1 MSRVT
6 VIGGANTD
14 IVGVPGSGLSMY
26 DSNPGRVTVSA
37 GGVGRNVAEN
47 LARLGLQVTL
57 LTAFGDDANGR
68 ARRAECEDAGID
80 VAREIRCAGVP
91 GSVYLAVLDDR
102 GDLVVAV
109 NDMRALEAVGP
120 DEIAVA
126 VEGLARQDALV
137 FDANI
142 GTDSL
147 MRARELMPDASL
159 FLECVSSAKAPR
171 LTGLL
176 DGAAAVHANVLEATA
191 LTGEAFE
198 QSVEGAARAA
208 AALVA
213 LGVGAAYVTAGEYGV
228 AYATAGSRGTFGP
241 PVDTVVNATGAGDA
255 FMAGIVAST
264 LAGHDPRECTGFAI
278 ACAAI
283 TLGSEDTVAPAL
295 TRDAVEARMREMLP

>member
-14 IVGVPGSGLSMY
+14 IVGVPGNGLSMY

-80 VAREIRCAGVP
+80 VRSAACPAGVP
-91 GSVYLAVLDDR
+91 GPVYLAVLNAW

-109 NDMRALEAVGP
+109 NDMRALEAIGP
-120 DEIAVA
+120 AEIAVA
-126 VEGLARQDALV
+126 LEGLSPQDALV
-137 FDANI
+137 LDANI
-142 GTDSL
+142 GTESL
-147 MRARELMPDASL
+147 TRARELMPDTAL

-171 LTGLL
+171 LAGLL
-176 DGAAAVHANVLEATA
+176 DGAAAIHANVLEATA

-198 QSVEGAARAA
+198 QSVQGAARGAD
-208 AALVA
+208 ALVA
-213 LGVGAAYVTAGEYGV
+213 LGVGAAYVSAGEYGV

-264 LAGHDPRECTGFAI
+264 LAGHDPRACTGFAV

-295 TRDAVEARMREMLP
+295 SRDAVEARMREMLP